1 MRLTNILL
9 LMFSFFSFNSTSA
22 NSTVTSFYD
31 LTINTIDGD
40 VIDFSSFKGKNVLIV
55 NVASYCGFT
64 GQYKAL
70 EKLFTENKDDLIV
83 IGVPCN
89 QFGGQEPNNEKEIQE
104 FCEKNFGVTFT
115 LTEKVDVKGSNQHPL
130 YKWLTNKNLN
140 GAIESSVKWNFQ
152 KYFINKNGQLINY
165 FLSTTSPTSSKIVS
179 LIEQ

>member
-1 MRLTNILL
+1 MRLTNIFL
-9 LMFSFFSFNSTSA
+9 LMFSFFSFNSTST
-22 NSTVTSFYD
+22 NFTTTSFYD

-89 QFGGQEPNNEKEIQE
+89 QFGGQEPNNEKQIQE